1 MAKMKKFF
9 KYLIW
14 LILLYLLVNGL
25 TYVATKDNYKELN
38 NFTIATESPK
48 IEVTE
53 SKSTYTHG
61 YIKGQVTNDTGKHIP
76 KTYLQLDFYDK
87 DGTWLGKETKEW
99 ESFNLHGTIKFDINY
114 AYTNV
119 NRIRLS
125 VTDEIVEA
133 PKTKAQKTVEKW
145 WPIAGIITLIYVL
158 P

>member
-25 TYVATKDNYKELN
+25 TYVATKDNYKDLN
-38 NFTIATESPK
+38 NFVIATESPK

-53 SKSTYTHG
+53 CKSAYTHG
-61 YIKGQVTNDTGKHIP
+61 YVKGQVTNDTGNHIQ

-87 DGTWLGKETKEW
+87 DSIWLGKETKEL
-99 ESFNLHGTIKFDINY
+99 ESFNVNETIKFDINY
-114 AYTNV
+114 TYTDV
-119 NRIRLS
+119 NEIRLTIS
-125 VTDEIVEA
+125 NKVIEA
-133 PKTKAQKTVEKW
+133 PKTKTQKAVEKW

>member
-25 TYVATKDNYKELN
+25 TYLATKDDYRDLT
-38 NFTIATESPK
+38 NFNIVTESPK

-53 SKSTYTHG
+53 SKSAYTHG

-76 KTYLQLDFYDK
+76 KTYLQIDFYNK
-87 DGTWLGKETKEW
+87 DGVWLGKETKEL
-99 ESFNLHGTIKFDINY
+99 ESFNLNETIKFDIS
-114 AYTNV
+114 YTYTDV
-119 NRIRLS
+119 NKIRLS
-125 VTDEIVEA
+125 ISDEIIEA
-133 PKTKAQKTVEKW
+133 PKTKAQKTIEKW
-145 WPIAGIITLIYVL
+145 WPIAGIITLVYLL

>member
-25 TYVATKDNYKELN
+25 TYIATKDNYKDLT
-38 NFTIATESPK
+38 NFIITTESPR

-53 SKSTYTHG
+53 SKAAYTHG
-61 YIKGQVTNDTGKHIP
+61 YIKGQVTNDTGKHIQ
-76 KTYLQLDFYDK
+76 KTYLQLDFYDR
-87 DGTWLGKETKEW
+87 DGIWLGKELKEL
-99 ESFNLHGTIKFDINY
+99 ESFNVNETIKFDINY
-114 AYTNV
+114 TYTDV
-119 NRIRLS
+119 DKIRLNVS
-125 VTDEIVEA
+125 DEIIEA
-133 PKTKAQKTVEKW
+133 PKTEVQKTIEKW